1 MKKSNIMCY
10 KKPVSPFGMLKTAK
24 LMKLT
29 VNLEFGFHEI
39 QNSCY
44 YRQVMEKKII

>member
-1 MKKSNIMCY
+1 MCY

-29 VNLEFGFHEI
+29 VNLEFGYSW
-39 QNSCY
+39 NSKQLR
-44 YRQVMEKKII
+44 YRQVMEKK